1 MQKALLSISKRTR
14 EFTPQE
20 LPLRVTPEPP
30 RPSAVPERRP
40 ADRIKEALRRWLEE
54 EL

>member
-1 MQKALLSISKRTR
+1 MPKPLSVTARTR

-20 LPLRVTPEPP
+20 LPLRVTAEQPPP
-30 RPSAVPERRP
+30 RPVPERRP
-40 ADRIKEALRRWLEE
+40 ADRIKEALLRWLEE